1 MQLKKT
7 SVWFTECGLDG
18 VLQYFRPELEKKKF
32 LLFPQTKITIL
43 ITMVMFRCSHSAAG
57 RTRLRWHWP
66 LGMGTRSGPTSREIT
81 GWCGGRRER
90 RPASTPC
97 CQPRESYCWQLAGS
111 SLFHLRPLEIIG
123 DVLSVNMFLCFK
135 VKFHCCSQ
143 RTCDIGQHG
152 EKKHKF

>member
-1 MQLKKT
+1 MVSCNT
-7 SVWFTECGLDG
+7 SAQSL
-18 VLQYFRPELEKKKF
+18 KKKF

>member
-18 VLQYFRPELEKKKF
+18 VLQYFRPELGKKKF

-57 RTRLRWHWP
+57 RTWLRWHWP
-66 LGMGTRSGPTSREIT
+66 LGMGMRSGPTSREIT

-123 DVLSVNMFLCFK
+123 DALSVNMFFCFI
-135 VKFHCCSQ
+135 VSV
-143 RTCDIGQHG
+143 RGPVTLASM
-152 EKKHKF
+152 EKKT